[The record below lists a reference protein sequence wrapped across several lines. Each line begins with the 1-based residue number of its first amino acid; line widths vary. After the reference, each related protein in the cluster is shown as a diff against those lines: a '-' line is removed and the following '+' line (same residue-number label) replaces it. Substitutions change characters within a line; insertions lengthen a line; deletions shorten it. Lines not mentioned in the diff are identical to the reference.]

1 MKKNNYIANTR
12 KTAPLLHFLTNYVTV
27 NDVANAV
34 LAIGASPIMSDEIL
48 EVPDLAAMSDGVCLN
63 IGTLTSRTISSMK
76 LAGKTAKNLNKPV
89 IFDPI
94 GAGAS
99 ALRTDVARAI
109 VREIN
114 PTVIRGNISEIKA
127 IFADVGTTRGVDAA
141 AGDTVT
147 EQNLPE
153 MVQFAKEIASKSNAV
168 IAITGA
174 IDLVSDSKKCYVIRN
189 GCAEMSRIT
198 GTGCQLSG
206 VCTAFAAAN
215 RDDLTAAVACAVTTM
230 GVAGE
235 LSAGASGNVG
245 MRNRIID
252 TLCVIDD
259 DTVERNARYEVR

>member
-1 MKKNNYIANTR
+1 MKKFFYIEKVR

-34 LAIGASPIMSDEIL
+34 LAVGASPIMSDEIQ
-48 EVPDLAAMSDGVCLN
+48 EVADLVTLSDGVCLN
-63 IGTLTSRTISSMK
+63 IGTLTSRTIESMK
-76 LAGKTAKNLNKPV
+76 LAGKTAQKLNKTV
-89 IFDPI
+89 IFDPV

-99 ALRTDVARAI
+99 TLRTDVARAI
-109 VREIN
+109 VRDIS

-153 MVQFAKEIASKSNAV
+153 MVQFAKETASKSGAV

-174 IDLVSDSKKCYVIRN
+174 IDLVSDSEKCYVIRN

-206 VCTAFAAAN
+206 ICTAFAAAN
-215 RDDLTAAVACAVTTM
+215 RDDLTAAVACAVMTM
-230 GVAGE
+230 GIAGE
-235 LSAGASGNVG
+235 LSAGSGNVG

-259 DTVERNARYEVR
+259 DTVERNAKYEIR